1 MILLT
6 VCGVMVMGLRTA
18 HERVVL
24 YLQSLNS
31 LHRSNLQHI
40 SEFKRTS
47 YDEIQYSDLTIGEQ
61 RLFTVLSVILALIA
75 SLSVQRDLCSK

>member
-24 YLQSLNS
+24 YSKSLNS

-47 YDEIQYSDLTIGEQ
+47 YDEIQFSDPTIGY
-61 RLFTVLSVILALIA
+61 RRRSSVLSVFW
-75 SLSVQRDLCSK
+75 R

>member
-6 VCGVMVMGLRTA
+6 VCGVMVVGLRTA

-24 YLQSLNS
+24 YSKSLNS

-40 SEFKRTS
+40 NWIYHSNDIVVVREHYAVSR
-47 YDEIQYSDLTIGEQ
+47 
-61 RLFTVLSVILALIA
+61 
-75 SLSVQRDLCSK
+75 